1 MNLED
6 QRKLI
11 NFRVPNDLRI
21 AFDEVC
27 YQQDLTRTHSLTRLM
42 KKFIE
47 EGSLEN
53 QKSQEAIQT
62 QINRSRNRQEAN
74 LLDGYLS
81 SHPTGFNSKENWI
94 LVEEDF

>member
-27 YQQDLTRTHSLTRLM
+27 YQQDLTRTQSLTRLM

-53 QKSQEAIQT
+53 QKSLASIRN
-62 QINRSRNRQEAN
+62 QIDRYKIRQETN

-81 SHPTGFNSKENWI
+81 SNESGFDSEENWI
-94 LVEEDF
+94 LVEEYF

>member
-1 MNLED
+1 MKLED

-27 YQQDLTRTHSLTRLM
+27 YQQDLTRTQSLTRLM

-53 QKSQEAIQT
+53 QKSLASIQN
-62 QINRSRNRQEAN
+62 QIDHYKIRQEAHSV
-74 LLDGYLS
+74 DRYLS
-81 SHPTGFNSKENWI
+81 SNESGFDSEENWI

>member
-27 YQQDLTRTHSLTRLM
+27 YQQDLTRTQSLTRLM

-53 QKSQEAIQT
+53 QKSLASIRN
-62 QINRSRNRQEAN
+62 QIDRYKIRQEAHSV
-74 LLDGYLS
+74 DRYLS
-81 SHPTGFNSKENWI
+81 SNESGFHSEENWI

>member
-27 YQQDLTRTHSLTRLM
+27 YQQDLTRTQSLTRLM

-53 QKSQEAIQT
+53 QKSLASIRN
-62 QINRSRNRQEAN
+62 QIDRYKIRQDDEE
-74 LLDGYLS
+74 LDRYQNFNQA
-81 SHPTGFNSKENWI
+81 GFDSEENWI
-94 LVEEDF
+94 LVTEDF

>member
-27 YQQDLTRTHSLTRLM
+27 YQQDLTRTQSLTRLM
-42 KKFIE
+42 KKFID

-53 QKSQEAIQT
+53 QKSLASIQN
-62 QINRSRNRQEAN
+62 QIDRYKIRQDNEE
-74 LLDGYLS
+74 LDRYQNFNQA
-81 SHPTGFNSKENWI
+81 GFDSEENWI
-94 LVEEDF
+94 LVTEDF